1 MVIFLP
7 LYVDCYRTIPKFS
20 VPNGSLVLATDLSNY
35 YIPFYNP
42 DTRVV
47 PAMELGANTQRA
59 QKLLKDISINGT
71 VSCDELHALRFNY
84 VSEKTFKTI
93 PSCLKIDQ
101 VWFSWRLWKVQ
112 Y

>member
-1 MVIFLP
+1 
-7 LYVDCYRTIPKFS
+7 
-20 VPNGSLVLATDLSNY
+20 
-35 YIPFYNP
+35 
-42 DTRVV
+42 
-47 PAMELGANTQRA
+47 MELGANTQRT